1 MKVHVGK
8 KILMEAW
15 RPSPYHIPKGVIMT
29 ARKKT
34 AFIVLAVAALLL
46 IVGAALHVAINTD
59 FGSVKV
65 DRLTVL
71 DGEGKEVSLLVYK
84 PDTATAETPAPAVIT
99 NHGGGNSIEAQ
110 GSYNVELARRGYV
123 VVSWDASNSGLSEK
137 SMDPTHG
144 GEAAY
149 AFTVSLPFV
158 DSSEMAASGHSM
170 GGVYTFMIAQNH
182 PENIKI
188 VIPVGMNPGMNDTT
202 SPFLTNYACIIG
214 ETDESNLVR
223 SNGDI
228 INMAHN
234 EQYHDFFAL
243 ADDEVLEVNKVYGS
257 FADGTGR
264 AFYMPD
270 ASHAASMIN
279 GGLIALYL
287 DLVQT
292 VVPAPYPIE
301 STDQIW
307 GWRDFGSILE
317 FFGLI
322 LFFFG
327 MALWLLTTDYFA
339 SLHLKAL
346 PEVGFKAGSPAWF
359 VCLIL
364 LMLIPVVLFIPSSTL
379 AMKIKVP
386 AFMALDATANGF
398 AIWSFITGLVLLVF
412 FLVFHFAF
420 GKNRGGNARTY
431 GLATAETDGFHF
443 SYLWKAILFALA
455 VTGTTYLVYIF
466 LFFVTREDM
475 RVWLAVIRP
484 VPLFRVKY
492 LPAYLLIQLPFFLTG
507 SLAARS
513 INMNNGERSGGLGMF
528 RSVLLSALVG
538 MAGLIVMFIVYW
550 VTFKMTGVV
559 LFPNDRGYIFAG
571 AIYSML
577 PSFLVGNCIN
587 CYITN
592 KTNSVYA
599 GVLCAVLWATWIMVG
614 GNAIA

>member
-1 MKVHVGK
+1 
-8 KILMEAW
+8 
-15 RPSPYHIPKGVIMT
+15 MT
-29 ARKKT
+29 AQKKT
-34 AFIVLAVAALLL
+34 AWIVLAVAILM
-46 IVGAALHVAINTD
+46 IVVGAILHVAINTD
-59 FGSVKV
+59 FGNVKV

-71 DGEGKEVSLLVYK
+71 DSEGKEVSILVYK
-84 PDTATAETPAPAVIT
+84 PNTATAETPAPAVIT

-123 VVSWDASNSGLSEK
+123 VVSWDASNSGMSEK

-149 AFTVSLPFV
+149 SFTVSLPFV
-158 DSSEMAASGHSM
+158 DSSSIAASGHSM

-188 VIPVGMNPGMNDTT
+188 VIPIGMNPGMNDTK

-214 ETDESNLVR
+214 STDESNLVR

-228 INMAHN
+228 LNMAHN

-257 FADGTGR
+257 FEDGTGR

-270 ASHAASMIN
+270 SSHAASMIN
-279 GGLIALYL
+279 SGLIALYL
-287 DLVQT
+287 DIIQK
-292 VVPAPYPIE
+292 VVPAPNPID
-301 STDQIW
+301 STNQIW

-327 MALWLLTTDYFA
+327 MSLTLLCTDYFA
-339 SLHLKAL
+339 SLHLSAL
-346 PEVGFKAGSPAWF
+346 KKVGFSAGTLAWF

-364 LMLIPVVLFIPSSTL
+364 LILIPVVLFIPTSTM
-379 AMKIKVP
+379 AMRYTVP
-386 AFMALDATANGF
+386 SFMGLDTTANGF

-420 GKNRGGNARTY
+420 GKNRGGNVRSY
-431 GLATAETDGFHF
+431 GLATAESDGFHI
-443 SYLWKAILFALA
+443 SYVAKAFLFALL
-455 VTGTTYLVYIF
+455 VTGTTYVVYIL
-466 LFFVTREDM
+466 LFYLTCEDM

-484 VPLFRVKY
+484 VPTFRIKY
-492 LPAYLLIQLPFFLTG
+492 VPVYLLIQLPFFLTG
-507 SLAARS
+507 GLAARS
-513 INMNNGERSGGLGMF
+513 INMNNGERSNGKSMF
-528 RSVLLSALVG
+528 LPVLTSALIG
-538 MAGLIVMFIVYW
+538 MAGLVVMFLVYW
-550 VTFKMTGVV
+550 VTFKTTGIV

-599 GVLCAVLWATWIMVG
+599 GVFCAVLWATWIMVG

>member
-1 MKVHVGK
+1 
-8 KILMEAW
+8 
-15 RPSPYHIPKGVIMT
+15 MT
-29 ARKKT
+29 AQKKT
-34 AFIVLAVAALLL
+34 AWIVLAVAILM
-46 IVGAALHVAINTD
+46 IVVGAILHVAINTD
-59 FGSVKV
+59 FGNVKV

-71 DGEGKEVSLLVYK
+71 DSEGKEVSILVYK
-84 PDTATAETPAPAVIT
+84 PNTATVETPAPAVIT

-123 VVSWDASNSGLSEK
+123 VVSWDASNSGMSEK

-149 AFTVSLPFV
+149 SFTVSLPFV
-158 DSSEMAASGHSM
+158 DSSSIAASGHSM

-188 VIPVGMNPGMNDTT
+188 VIPIGMNPGMNDTK

-214 ETDESNLVR
+214 STDESNLVR

-228 INMAHN
+228 LNMAHN

-257 FADGTGR
+257 FEDGTGR

-270 ASHAASMIN
+270 SSHAASMIN
-279 GGLIALYL
+279 SGLIALYL
-287 DLVQT
+287 DIIQE
-292 VVPAPYPIE
+292 VVPAPNPID
-301 STDQIW
+301 STNQIW

-327 MALWLLTTDYFA
+327 MSLTLLCTDYFA
-339 SLHLKAL
+339 SLHLSAL
-346 PEVGFKAGSPAWF
+346 KKVGFSAGTLAWF

-364 LMLIPVVLFIPSSTL
+364 LILIPVVLFIPTSTM
-379 AMKIKVP
+379 AMRYTVP
-386 AFMALDATANGF
+386 SFMGLDTTANGF

-420 GKNRGGNARTY
+420 GKNRGGNVRSY
-431 GLATAETDGFHF
+431 GLATAESDGFHI
-443 SYLWKAILFALA
+443 SYVAKAFLFALL
-455 VTGTTYLVYIF
+455 VTGTTYVVYIL
-466 LFFVTREDM
+466 LFYLTCEDM

-484 VPLFRVKY
+484 VPTFRIKY
-492 LPAYLLIQLPFFLTG
+492 VPVYLLIQLPFFLTG
-507 SLAARS
+507 GLAARS
-513 INMNNGERSGGLGMF
+513 INMNNGERSNGKSMF
-528 RSVLLSALVG
+528 LSVLTSALIG
-538 MAGLIVMFIVYW
+538 MAGLVVMFLVYW
-550 VTFKMTGVV
+550 VTFKTTGIV

-599 GVLCAVLWATWIMVG
+599 GVFCAVLWATWIMVG

>member
-1 MKVHVGK
+1 
-8 KILMEAW
+8 
-15 RPSPYHIPKGVIMT
+15 MT
-29 ARKKT
+29 AQKKT
-34 AFIVLAVAALLL
+34 AWIVLAVAILM
-46 IVGAALHVAINTD
+46 IVVGAILHVAINTD
-59 FGSVKV
+59 FGNVKV

-71 DGEGKEVSLLVYK
+71 DSEGKEVSILVYK
-84 PDTATAETPAPAVIT
+84 PNTATAETPAPAVIT

-110 GSYNVELARRGYV
+110 GSYNMELARRGYV
-123 VVSWDASNSGLSEK
+123 VVSWDASNSGMSEK

-149 AFTVSLPFV
+149 SFTVSLPFV
-158 DSSEMAASGHSM
+158 DSSSIAASGHSM

-188 VIPVGMNPGMNDTT
+188 VIPIGMNPGMNDTK

-214 ETDESNLVR
+214 STDESNLVR

-228 INMAHN
+228 LNMAHN

-257 FADGTGR
+257 FEDGTGR

-270 ASHAASMIN
+270 SSHAASMIN
-279 GGLIALYL
+279 SGLIALYL
-287 DLVQT
+287 DIIQE
-292 VVPAPYPIE
+292 VVPAPNPID
-301 STDQIW
+301 STNQIW

-327 MALWLLTTDYFA
+327 MSLTLLCTDYFA
-339 SLHLKAL
+339 SLHLSAL
-346 PEVGFKAGSPAWF
+346 KKVGFSAGTLAWF

-364 LMLIPVVLFIPSSTL
+364 LILIPVVLFIPTSTM
-379 AMKIKVP
+379 AMRYTVP
-386 AFMALDATANGF
+386 SFMGLDTTANGF

-420 GKNRGGNARTY
+420 GKNRGGNVRSY
-431 GLATAETDGFHF
+431 GLATAESDGFHI
-443 SYLWKAILFALA
+443 SYVAKAFLFALL
-455 VTGTTYLVYIF
+455 VTGTTYVVYIL
-466 LFFVTREDM
+466 LFYLTCEDM

-484 VPLFRVKY
+484 VPTFRIKY
-492 LPAYLLIQLPFFLTG
+492 VPVYLLIQLPFFLTG
-507 SLAARS
+507 GLAARS
-513 INMNNGERSGGLGMF
+513 INMNNGERSNGKSMF
-528 RSVLLSALVG
+528 LSVLTSALIG
-538 MAGLIVMFIVYW
+538 MSGLVVMFLVYW
-550 VTFKMTGVV
+550 VTFKTTGIV

-599 GVLCAVLWATWIMVG
+599 GVFCAVLWATWIMVG

>member
-1 MKVHVGK
+1 
-8 KILMEAW
+8 
-15 RPSPYHIPKGVIMT
+15 MT
-29 ARKKT
+29 AQKKT
-34 AFIVLAVAALLL
+34 AWIVLAVAILM
-46 IVGAALHVAINTD
+46 IVAGAILHVAINTD
-59 FGSVKV
+59 FGNVKV

-71 DGEGKEVSLLVYK
+71 DSEGKEVSILVYK
-84 PDTATAETPAPAVIT
+84 PNTATVATPAPAVIT

-123 VVSWDASNSGLSEK
+123 VVSWDASNSGMSEK

-149 AFTVSLPFV
+149 SFTVSLPFV
-158 DSSEMAASGHSM
+158 DSSSIAASGHSM

-188 VIPVGMNPGMNDTT
+188 VIPIGMNPGMNDTK

-214 ETDESNLVR
+214 STDESNLVR

-228 INMAHN
+228 LNMAHN

-257 FADGTGR
+257 FEDGTGR

-270 ASHAASMIN
+270 SSHAASMIN
-279 GGLIALYL
+279 SGLIALYL
-287 DLVQT
+287 DIIQE
-292 VVPAPYPIE
+292 VVPAPNPID
-301 STDQIW
+301 STNQIW

-327 MALWLLTTDYFA
+327 MSLTLLCTDYFA
-339 SLHLKAL
+339 SLHLSAL
-346 PEVGFKAGSPAWF
+346 KKVGFSAGTLAWF

-364 LMLIPVVLFIPSSTL
+364 LILIPVVLFIPTSTM
-379 AMKIKVP
+379 AMRYTVP
-386 AFMALDATANGF
+386 SFMGLDTTANGF

-420 GKNRGGNARTY
+420 GKNRGGNVRSY
-431 GLATAETDGFHF
+431 GLATAESDGFHI
-443 SYLWKAILFALA
+443 SYVAKAFLFALL
-455 VTGTTYLVYIF
+455 VTGTTYVVYIL
-466 LFFVTREDM
+466 LFYLTCEDM

-484 VPLFRVKY
+484 VPTFRIKY
-492 LPAYLLIQLPFFLTG
+492 VPVYLLIQLPFFLTG
-507 SLAARS
+507 GLAARS
-513 INMNNGERSGGLGMF
+513 INMNNGERSNGKSMF
-528 RSVLLSALVG
+528 LSVLTSALIG
-538 MAGLIVMFIVYW
+538 MAGLVVMFLVYW
-550 VTFKMTGVV
+550 VTFKTTGIV

-599 GVLCAVLWATWIMVG
+599 GVFCAVLWATWIMVG

>member
-1 MKVHVGK
+1 
-8 KILMEAW
+8 
-15 RPSPYHIPKGVIMT
+15 MT
-29 ARKKT
+29 AQKKT
-34 AFIVLAVAALLL
+34 AWIVLAVAILM
-46 IVGAALHVAINTD
+46 IVVGAILHVAINTD
-59 FGSVKV
+59 FGNVKV

-71 DGEGKEVSLLVYK
+71 DSEGKEVSILVYK
-84 PDTATAETPAPAVIT
+84 PNTATAETPAPAVIT

-123 VVSWDASNSGLSEK
+123 VVSWDASNSGMSEK

-149 AFTVSLPFV
+149 SFTVSLPFV
-158 DSSEMAASGHSM
+158 DSSSIAASGHSM

-188 VIPVGMNPGMNDTT
+188 VIPIGMNPGMNDTK

-214 ETDESNLVR
+214 STDESNLVR

-228 INMAHN
+228 LNMAHN

-257 FADGTGR
+257 FEDGTGR

-270 ASHAASMIN
+270 SSHAASMIN
-279 GGLIALYL
+279 SGLIALYL
-287 DLVQT
+287 DIIQK
-292 VVPAPYPIE
+292 VVPAPNPID
-301 STDQIW
+301 STNQIW

-327 MALWLLTTDYFA
+327 MSLTLLCTDYFA
-339 SLHLKAL
+339 SLHLSAL
-346 PEVGFKAGSPAWF
+346 KKVGFSAGTLAWF

-364 LMLIPVVLFIPSSTL
+364 LILIPVVLFIPTSTM
-379 AMKIKVP
+379 AMRYTVP
-386 AFMALDATANGF
+386 SFMGLDTTANGF

-420 GKNRGGNARTY
+420 GKNRGGNVRSY
-431 GLATAETDGFHF
+431 GLATAESDGFHI
-443 SYLWKAILFALA
+443 SYVAKAFLFALL
-455 VTGTTYLVYIF
+455 VTGTTYVVYIL
-466 LFFVTREDM
+466 LFYLTCEDM

-484 VPLFRVKY
+484 VPTFRIKY
-492 LPAYLLIQLPFFLTG
+492 VPVYLLIQLPFFLTG
-507 SLAARS
+507 GLAARS
-513 INMNNGERSGGLGMF
+513 INMNNGERSNGKSMF
-528 RSVLLSALVG
+528 LSVLTSALIG
-538 MAGLIVMFIVYW
+538 MAGLVVMFLVYW
-550 VTFKMTGVV
+550 VTFKTTGIV

-599 GVLCAVLWATWIMVG
+599 GVFCAVLWATWIMVG

>member
-1 MKVHVGK
+1 M
-8 KILMEAW
+8 A
-15 RPSPYHIPKGVIMT
+15 KGDNMT
-29 ARKKT
+29 AQKRT
-34 AFIVLAVAALLL
+34 AFIVLAAAVLLL
-46 IVGAALHVAINTD
+46 VAGAALHIAINTD
-59 FGSVKV
+59 FGRVTV

-149 AFTVSLPFV
+149 SFTASLPFV
-158 DSSEMAASGHSM
+158 DSSNMAASGHSM
-170 GGVYTFMIAQNH
+170 GGIYTFMIAQNH

-188 VIPVGMNPGMNDTT
+188 VIPVGMNPGMNDTV

-214 ETDESNLVR
+214 STDESNLVR
-223 SNGDI
+223 SDGDI
-228 INMAHN
+228 LNMAHN
-234 EQYHDFFAL
+234 EQYHDFFGL
-243 ADDEVLEVNKVYGS
+243 AEDEVLEVDRVYGS
-257 FADGTGR
+257 FEDGTGR

-270 ASHAASMIN
+270 SSHSASMIN

-287 DLVQT
+287 DLVQDN
-292 VVPAPYPIE
+292 VPAPNPIG

-327 MALWLLTTDYFA
+327 MALWLLSTDYFA

-346 PEVGFKAGSPAWF
+346 PEVGFKAGSPAWL
-359 VCLIL
+359 VCLVL

-379 AMKIKVP
+379 AMKITVP
-386 AFMALDATANGF
+386 AFMGLDATANGF
-398 AIWSFITGLVLLVF
+398 ALWSLITGLVLLVF

-420 GKNRGGNARTY
+420 GAKRGGNARTY
-431 GLATAETDGFHF
+431 GLATAETDGFHV
-443 SYLWKAILFALA
+443 SYVLKSLLFALL
-455 VTGTTYLVYIF
+455 VTGSTYIVYIF
-466 LFFVTREDM
+466 LFYLTREDM

-484 VPLFRVKY
+484 IPMFRIRY
-492 LPAYLLIQLPFFLTG
+492 LLAYLLIQLPFFLAG
-507 SLAARS
+507 GLAARS
-513 INMNNGERSGGLGMF
+513 INMNNGERTGGLRMF

-538 MAGLIVMFIVYW
+538 MAGLIVMFLVYW
-550 VTFKMTGVV
+550 ITFKTTGVV

>member
-1 MKVHVGK
+1 
-8 KILMEAW
+8 
-15 RPSPYHIPKGVIMT
+15 MT
-29 ARKKT
+29 AQKKT
-34 AFIVLAVAALLL
+34 AWIVLAVAILM
-46 IVGAALHVAINTD
+46 IVVGAILHVAINTD
-59 FGSVKV
+59 FGNVKV

-71 DGEGKEVSLLVYK
+71 DSEGKEVSILVYK
-84 PDTATAETPAPAVIT
+84 PNTATAETPAPAVIT

-110 GSYNVELARRGYV
+110 GSYNMELARRGYV
-123 VVSWDASNSGLSEK
+123 VVSWDASNSGMSEK

-149 AFTVSLPFV
+149 SFTVSLPFV
-158 DSSEMAASGHSM
+158 DSSSIAASGHSM

-188 VIPVGMNPGMNDTT
+188 VIPIGMNPGMNDTK

-214 ETDESNLVR
+214 STDESNLVR

-228 INMAHN
+228 LNMAHN

-257 FADGTGR
+257 FEDGTGR

-270 ASHAASMIN
+270 SSHAASMIN
-279 GGLIALYL
+279 SGLIALYL
-287 DLVQT
+287 DIIQE
-292 VVPAPYPIE
+292 VVPAPNPID
-301 STDQIW
+301 STNQIW

-327 MALWLLTTDYFA
+327 MSLTLLCTDYFA
-339 SLHLKAL
+339 SLHLSAL
-346 PEVGFKAGSPAWF
+346 KKVGFSAGTLAWF

-364 LMLIPVVLFIPSSTL
+364 LILIPVVLFIPTSTM
-379 AMKIKVP
+379 AMRYTVP
-386 AFMALDATANGF
+386 SFMGLDTTANGF

-420 GKNRGGNARTY
+420 GKNRGGNVRSY
-431 GLATAETDGFHF
+431 GLATAESDGFHI
-443 SYLWKAILFALA
+443 SYVAKAFLFALL
-455 VTGTTYLVYIF
+455 VTGTTYVVYIL
-466 LFFVTREDM
+466 LFYLTCEDM

-484 VPLFRVKY
+484 VPTFRIKY
-492 LPAYLLIQLPFFLTG
+492 VPVYLLIQLPFFLTG
-507 SLAARS
+507 GLAARS
-513 INMNNGERSGGLGMF
+513 INMNNGERSNGKSMF
-528 RSVLLSALVG
+528 LSVLTSALIG
-538 MAGLIVMFIVYW
+538 MAGLVVMFLVYW
-550 VTFKMTGVV
+550 VTFKTTGIV

-599 GVLCAVLWATWIMVG
+599 GVFCAVLWATWIMVG

>member
-1 MKVHVGK
+1 
-8 KILMEAW
+8 
-15 RPSPYHIPKGVIMT
+15 MT
-29 ARKKT
+29 AQKKT
-34 AFIVLAVAALLL
+34 AWIVLAVAILM
-46 IVGAALHVAINTD
+46 IVVGAILHVAINTD
-59 FGSVKV
+59 FGNVKV

-71 DGEGKEVSLLVYK
+71 DSEGKEVSILVYK
-84 PDTATAETPAPAVIT
+84 PNTATAETPAPAVIT

-123 VVSWDASNSGLSEK
+123 VVSWDASNSGMSEK

-149 AFTVSLPFV
+149 SFTVSLPFV
-158 DSSEMAASGHSM
+158 DSSSIAASGHSM

-188 VIPVGMNPGMNDTT
+188 VIPIGMNPGMNDTK

-214 ETDESNLVR
+214 STDESNLVR

-228 INMAHN
+228 LNMAHN

-243 ADDEVLEVNKVYGS
+243 ANDEVLEVNKVYGS
-257 FADGTGR
+257 FEDGTGR

-270 ASHAASMIN
+270 SSHAASMIN
-279 GGLIALYL
+279 SGLIALYL
-287 DLVQT
+287 DIIQE
-292 VVPAPYPIE
+292 VVPAPNPID
-301 STDQIW
+301 STNQIW

-327 MALWLLTTDYFA
+327 MSLTLLCTDYFA
-339 SLHLKAL
+339 SLHLSAL
-346 PEVGFKAGSPAWF
+346 KKVGFSAGTLAWF

-364 LMLIPVVLFIPSSTL
+364 LILIPVVLFIPTSTM
-379 AMKIKVP
+379 AMRHTVP
-386 AFMALDATANGF
+386 SFMGLDTTANGF

-420 GKNRGGNARTY
+420 GKNRGGNVRSY
-431 GLATAETDGFHF
+431 GLATAESDGFHI
-443 SYLWKAILFALA
+443 SYVAKAFLFALL
-455 VTGTTYLVYIF
+455 VTGTTYVVYIL
-466 LFFVTREDM
+466 LFYLTCEDM

-484 VPLFRVKY
+484 VPTFRIKY
-492 LPAYLLIQLPFFLTG
+492 VPVYLLIQLPFFLTG
-507 SLAARS
+507 GLAARS
-513 INMNNGERSGGLGMF
+513 INMNNGERSNGKSMF
-528 RSVLLSALVG
+528 LSVLTSALIG
-538 MAGLIVMFIVYW
+538 MAGLVVMFLVYW
-550 VTFKMTGVV
+550 VTFKTTGIV

-599 GVLCAVLWATWIMVG
+599 GVFCAVLWATWIMVG

>member
-1 MKVHVGK
+1 MEDPDPLTYDSWK
-8 KILMEAW
+8 KE
-15 RPSPYHIPKGVIMT
+15 SYMT
-29 ARKKT
+29 AQKRT
-34 AFIVLAVAALLL
+34 AIIVLAVAVLMLA
-46 IVGAALHVAINTD
+46 VGAALHIAINTD

-137 SMDPTHG
+137 STDLTHG

-149 AFTVSLPFV
+149 SFTVSLPFV
-158 DSSEMAASGHSM
+158 DSSNMAASGHSM
-170 GGVYTFMIAQNH
+170 GGIYTFMIAQNH
-182 PENIKI
+182 PGNIKI
-188 VIPVGMNPGMNDTT
+188 VIPVGMNPGMNDTV

-214 ETDESNLVR
+214 STDESNLVR
-223 SNGDI
+223 SDGDI
-228 INMAHN
+228 LNMAHN

-257 FADGTGR
+257 FEDGTGR
-264 AFYMPD
+264 AFFMPD
-270 ASHAASMIN
+270 SSHSASMIN

-287 DLVQT
+287 DLIQS
-292 VVPAPYPIE
+292 VVPAPEPID

-307 GWRDFGSILE
+307 GWRDIGSILE

-327 MALWLLTTDYFA
+327 IALALLSTEYF
-339 SLHLKAL
+339 STLHLPSLKTI
-346 PEVGFKAGSPAWF
+346 GFKAGSVAW
-359 VCLIL
+359 VISLVL
-364 LMLIPVVLFIPSSTL
+364 LMLIPVVLFIPTSTM
-379 AMKIKVP
+379 AMRHTLP
-386 AFMALDATANGF
+386 SFMGLDTTANGF
-398 AIWSFITGLVLLVF
+398 VLWSLITGIVLLVF

-420 GKNRGGNARTY
+420 GKKRGGDARSY
-431 GLATAETDGFHF
+431 GLATGKDDGFHIG
-443 SYLWKAILFALA
+443 YVLKALSFALA
-455 VTGTTYLVYIF
+455 VTGATYIVYIF
-466 LFFVTREDM
+466 LFYLTQEDM

-484 VPLFRVKY
+484 IPMFRIRYVPV
-492 LPAYLLIQLPFFLTG
+492 YLLIQLPFFLTG
-507 SLAARS
+507 GLAARS
-513 INMNNGERSGGLGMF
+513 INMNNGERANGMAMF
-528 RSVLLSALVG
+528 RSVLLSALIG
-538 MAGLIVMFIVYW
+538 MVGLIVMFIVYW
-550 VTFKMTGVV
+550 VTFKTTGIV

-571 AIYSML
+571 AIYSMF

-599 GVLCAVLWATWIMVG
+599 GVFCAVLWATWIMVG